1 MCGRFVNTNKIEDI
15 NTFFNIEYNLA
26 NDMSLPI
33 SYNISPSQYSPII
46 IEENKLKK
54 VSKTIIHSMKSMR

>member
-1 MCGRFVNTNKIEDI
+1 
-15 NTFFNIEYNLA
+15 
-26 NDMSLPI
+26 MSLPI

-54 VSKTIIHSMKSMR
+54 IEMMYWGLIPSWSKDKKFSTNRGFGKQWVY